1 MITSLKIRNKVKFHL
16 NGSILHLQFC
26 NLLFYVLE
34 VRHVDTYKLSSFM
47 SAVCNSSL
55 CDCNST
61 CVSFSID
68 RQLGCCLCL
77 SFTKNVSLT
86 FLNIHKVSRI
96 YPRKYNCWALATM
109 IVMLWNV
116 SCKTGSLK
124 LQPTY
129 LGMWFTSKGG
139 LCRCNQAIHV
149 KPLWWS
155 LTPYD
160 WHPCKK
166 WRDRER
172 TPHEDGGRG

>member
-1 MITSLKIRNKVKFHL
+1 MYISLKTKKDSILLCYHNYQNLDLIQTPLGISLVLFTSLMEVIL
-16 NGSILHLQFC
+16 SLYSIFFFG

-109 IVMLWNV
+109 IVML
-116 SCKTGSLK
+116 
-124 LQPTY
+124 
-129 LGMWFTSKGG
+129 
-139 LCRCNQAIHV
+139 
-149 KPLWWS
+149 
-155 LTPYD
+155 
-160 WHPCKK
+160 
-166 WRDRER
+166 
-172 TPHEDGGRG
+172 